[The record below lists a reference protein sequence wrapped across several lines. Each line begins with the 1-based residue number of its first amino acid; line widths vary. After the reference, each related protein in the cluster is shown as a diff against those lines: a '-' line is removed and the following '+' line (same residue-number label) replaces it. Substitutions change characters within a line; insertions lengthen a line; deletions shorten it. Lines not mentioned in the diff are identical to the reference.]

1 MRMLAGFALLLAV
14 TLAAS
19 AHAAPAPVAR
29 AAKTCQPPKYP
40 SRGYFTSLSVKH
52 VTCATGRKLAL
63 AYFHCRT
70 KSSLSGRCHRRVLH
84 YACTEKR
91 NSIPTEIDAR
101 VTCKR
106 GSRVVVHTYQQ
117 NL

>member
-1 MRMLAGFALLLAV
+1 MLVGSVLVAIA
-14 TLAAS
+14 LAAS
-19 AHAAPAPVAR
+19 AQAAPTPVAR

-52 VTCATGRKLAL
+52 VSCATGRKLAL
-63 AYFHCRT
+63 AYFHCRA
-70 KSSLSGRCHRRVLH
+70 KSSLSGRCHRRVMK
-84 YACTEKR
+84 YACKEQR

-106 GSRVVVHTYQQ
+106 GSRVVIHSYQQ

>member
-1 MRMLAGFALLLAV
+1 MRTLAGSVLIALALAV
-14 TLAAS
+14 S
-19 AHAAPAPVAR
+19 AHAAPAPVAGV
-29 AAKTCQPPKYP
+29 AKTCKAPKYP

-52 VTCATGRKLAL
+52 VSCDTGRKLAL
-63 AYFHCRT
+63 AYFRCRT
-70 KSSLSGRCHRRVLH
+70 KSSLAGRCHRHVLR
-84 YACTEKR
+84 YACTERR